1 MIEIVIVSVICLAA
15 VAAVGYFL
23 YTKISSRDKSIDE
36 LIKRYRSIESIITRP
51 HPSQEAYNL
60 VNRSSASQRHETFTG
75 RPTVQSMP
83 PVQPPHQSP
92 TPPES
97 ADNKCRDGVDD
108 GNVDDNVYDNV
119 DDNVYDN
126 VSADE
131 QELCET
137 CSIDPID
144 YKKMANE
151 C

>member
-97 ADNKCRDGVDD
+97 ADNKCSD
-108 GNVDDNVYDNV
+108 GNVDDNVDDNV
-119 DDNVYDN
+119 YDNVYDN